1 MRSQALLEGCVK
13 RLHELVNL
21 DFLIILVRLLEQLPC
36 ARREA
41 GNLLVLS
48 LGQVPQALKALR
60 GVNFSPALQEPPPQ
74 RFLVVE

>member
-1 MRSQALLEGCVK
+1 M
-13 RLHELVNL
+13 NL
-21 DFLIILVRLLEQLPC
+21 DFLIILVRLLEQLLR

-41 GNLLVLS
+41 GELLVLS

-74 RFLVVE
+74 CFPIVE